1 METLTR
7 TARWGTGPLLALA
20 LVLGGCSSGGSD
32 SSSSSTT
39 EPGPEEVLVSS
50 AVVASGL
57 GDIKRLA
64 AEATADP
71 FSGGRVGE
79 DIENAWKGIEGT
91 VKQNDP
97 DAYLVFEEGIDGIQQ
112 AAKDRS
118 TAKITSNAASITTSV
133 DSYLA
138 AHPS

>member
-1 METLTR
+1 MTR

-20 LVLGGCSSGGSD
+20 MVLGGCSSGGSEASSD
-32 SSSSSTT
+32 SSGTAT
-39 EPGPEEVLVSS
+39 VTAPEEKVVSA

-57 GDIKRLA
+57 GEIKRLA

-71 FSGGRVGE
+71 SSGQRVGD
-79 DIENAWKGIEGT
+79 DIETAWKGIEGT
-91 VKQNDP
+91 VKTNDP

-112 AAKDRS
+112 AAKDGNP
-118 TAKITSNAASITTSV
+118 AKVTTSAAGITTTV
-133 DSYLA
+133 DAYLA